1 MPMIRKL
8 VRIWAW
14 SFVVIGL
21 AMGYFGFSAIGDS
34 LGAWLLEESAE
45 AVVVGHKTVAVRS
58 RLGRSDLV
66 APVVNFTD
74 ENGQTVTFTDAM
86 QNRASSD
93 YAIGERVSVR
103 YDADNPEQAAIAST
117 TLWSGGA
124 GILGVVFGIILI
136 VTGLVILLL
145 AKLPWQAAKN

>member
-1 MPMIRKL
+1 MIRKF

-34 LGAWLLEESAE
+34 LSAWLFDESAE
-45 AVVVGHKTVAVRS
+45 AVVVGHKAVSVRS
-58 RLGRSDLV
+58 RPGRSDLV
-66 APVVNFTD
+66 APVVSFTD
-74 ENGQTVTFTDAM
+74 ENGQTVIVTDAM

-93 YAIGERVSVR
+93 YAIGERVNVR
-103 YDADNPEQAAIAST
+103 YDADNPEQASIAST

-124 GILGVVFGIILI
+124 GMLGVVFGIILTL
-136 VTGLVILLL
+136 TGLVILLL

>member
-1 MPMIRKL
+1 MIRKL

-21 AMGYFGFSAIGDS
+21 AMGYFGFSAVGDS
-34 LGAWLLEESAE
+34 LGAWLFDESVE
-45 AVVVGHKTVAVRS
+45 GTVVGHKTSTVHS
-58 RLGRSDLV
+58 RLGRKDLV
-66 APVVNFTD
+66 APVVHFTD
-74 ENGQTVTFTDAM
+74 QEGQTLTFTDLM

-93 YAIGERVSVR
+93 YAIGEKVSVR

-124 GILGVVFGIILI
+124 GMLGIVFGIILTL
-136 VTGLVILLL
+136 TGLIILLL
-145 AKLPWQAAKN
+145 AKLPWQAAKA